1 MCVCVCDVLCGV
13 CAYSCPRYYLL
24 PSLVQKNLLVLL
36 SRCSGSIPLP
46 TAIEFLNAL
55 RNASQNDRWVHY
67 LLSKL
72 FRLLKESEMEQKGQI
87 GLQETTSEAI
97 CIALSDTLVGKISDL
112 GRRFIALKPST
123 CTGMRS
129 DTITIIDVNSVT
141 GVKEQDATVAAND
154 VPNQSKGHSQATCL
168 AFEDGALIGKKRNR
182 SDDGSP
188 GKPCD
193 LFLVICTAYC
203 LYSLLQETMMILT
216 SKEYPF

>member
-1 MCVCVCDVLCGV
+1 MLYDHN
-13 CAYSCPRYYLL
+13 L
-24 PSLVQKNLLVLL
+24 PQILPLAIASTKESFGLVVKML
-36 SRCSGSIPLP
+36 
-46 TAIEFLNAL
+46 
-55 RNASQNDRWVHY
+55 
-67 LLSKL
+67 
-72 FRLLKESEMEQKGQI
+72 RLLKESEMEQKGQI

-182 SDDGSP
+182 R
-188 GKPCD
+188 
-193 LFLVICTAYC
+193 
-203 LYSLLQETMMILT
+203 Q
-216 SKEYPF
+216 